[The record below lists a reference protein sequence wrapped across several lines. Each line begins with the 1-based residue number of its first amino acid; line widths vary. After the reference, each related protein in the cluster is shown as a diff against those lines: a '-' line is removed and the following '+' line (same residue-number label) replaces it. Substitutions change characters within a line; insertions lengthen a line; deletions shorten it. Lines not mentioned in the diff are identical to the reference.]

1 MKQSMP
7 IYASVQQ
14 TCTSI
19 PHSLIFICVKLNMMS
34 IIEQILKVTI
44 IWTAKAALSP
54 LNISSLLYTIRRN
67 VSLWGESINLNMP
80 PSLLEDESNVIRP
93 SNGPQHR

>member
-54 LNISSLLYTIRRN
+54 LNMSSLLYTIRRN